1 MVPSAVAVRSY
12 QVGFGDCFVIRV
24 MYSNG
29 IERHVLIDFG
39 STAFTK
45 MPSQRNLRD
54 IARHIAKESGG
65 KLAAVVAT
73 HRHRDHISGF
83 DTAGDIIEELEPDL
97 VVQPW
102 TEDPSLE
109 PDAQA
114 PSAAP
119 EDLALVSSLANIER
133 FTETLMQLID
143 RDRSRK
149 AADRQLSPKI
159 RNQLSFLGETN
170 LKNADAVRTLIRLG
184 ENAAAGPVW
193 AKYGDQLPLDEVLP
207 GVKIRVL
214 GPPTV
219 TQWADIR
226 RRRST
231 DADEFW
237 HLRQRFWEA
246 ESRVGSAGAETD
258 DATVAATPFL
268 ARWVIPR
275 IRSIRENQM
284 LSLVRALDS
293 ALNNTSLILLID
305 VGPVRLLFPGDAQI
319 ENWLYALREAPDAEE
334 NLDLL
339 AAVNLYKVGHHGSLN
354 ATPKTLWGKF
364 NHKTKDATD
373 PNRLWT
379 VNSTRANVHGRSS
392 AGTEVPRNTL
402 IQALKTS
409 TNYHTT
415 QTQRRKDAFFHD
427 IELPTA

>member
-24 MYSNG
+24 MYSNS

-102 TEDPSLE
+102 TEDPNLE

-143 RDRSRK
+143 KDRSQK

-184 ENAAAGPVW
+184 ENAAAGPV
-193 AKYGDQLPLDEVLP
+193 
-207 GVKIRVL
+207 
-214 GPPTV
+214 
-219 TQWADIR
+219 
-226 RRRST
+226 
-231 DADEFW
+231 
-237 HLRQRFWEA
+237 
-246 ESRVGSAGAETD
+246 
-258 DATVAATPFL
+258 
-268 ARWVIPR
+268 
-275 IRSIRENQM
+275 
-284 LSLVRALDS
+284 
-293 ALNNTSLILLID
+293 
-305 VGPVRLLFPGDAQI
+305 
-319 ENWLYALREAPDAEE
+319 
-334 NLDLL
+334 
-339 AAVNLYKVGHHGSLN
+339 
-354 ATPKTLWGKF
+354 
-364 NHKTKDATD
+364 
-373 PNRLWT
+373 
-379 VNSTRANVHGRSS
+379 
-392 AGTEVPRNTL
+392 
-402 IQALKTS
+402 
-409 TNYHTT
+409 
-415 QTQRRKDAFFHD
+415 
-427 IELPTA
+427 